1 MLSSY
6 TTYHFLVACS
16 LKDGKLGYHLP
27 ACSGLPQLRFRCKFL
42 CLRPFS
48 HDMAKGS
55 SEWASGVDRACR
67 ERSIIKSLSF
77 LSNMIQTVD

>member
-6 TTYHFLVACS
+6 TTYHFPVALS

-27 ACSGLPQLRFRCKFL
+27 ACSGLPQLRFRCKLL

-48 HDMAKGS
+48 RDMAKGS
-55 SEWASGVDRACR
+55 SEYRLQELIIQG
-67 ERSIIKSLSF
+67 SIIKSLSF
-77 LSNMIQTVD
+77 LSIKPA

>member
-27 ACSGLPQLRFRCKFL
+27 ACSGLPQLRFRCKLL

-55 SEWASGVDRACR
+55 SEYRLQELIVHAGINYQVSPFFV
-67 ERSIIKSLSF
+67 S
-77 LSNMIQTVD
+77 